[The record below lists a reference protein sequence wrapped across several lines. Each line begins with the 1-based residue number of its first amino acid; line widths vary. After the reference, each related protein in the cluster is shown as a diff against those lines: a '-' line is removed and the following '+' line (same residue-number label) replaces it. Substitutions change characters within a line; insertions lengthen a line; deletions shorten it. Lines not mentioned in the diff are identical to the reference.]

1 MPIKVRDA
9 GATRTITGMQ
19 VKHAG
24 TVRRVRTVK
33 VMDGDELRTVAQF
46 FSDLSVSVSPEYVV
60 GGGSSFKPAPITTTT
75 ATATPSGEAAPFT
88 YSWVKLSGDGEPVSP
103 TQAGTKFTAVIGT
116 GTFHGVFR
124 VTVTDAI
131 GQTASAD
138 VEASFTNY
146 GSVGA

>member
-1 MPIKVRDA
+1 
-9 GATRTITGMQ
+9 
-19 VKHAG
+19 
-24 TVRRVRTVK
+24 
-33 VMDGDELRTVAQF
+33 MDGDELRTVAQF
-46 FSDLSVSVSPEYVV
+46 FSDLSVSVSPAYVI
-60 GGGSSFKPAPITTTT
+60 GGASYFKPTPVTTST
-75 ATATPSGEAAPFT
+75 ATATPTGGAAPFT
-88 YSWVKLSGDGEPVSP
+88 YSWVKLSGDGEPLSP
-103 TQAGTKFTAVIGT
+103 TQAGTKFTATIGT